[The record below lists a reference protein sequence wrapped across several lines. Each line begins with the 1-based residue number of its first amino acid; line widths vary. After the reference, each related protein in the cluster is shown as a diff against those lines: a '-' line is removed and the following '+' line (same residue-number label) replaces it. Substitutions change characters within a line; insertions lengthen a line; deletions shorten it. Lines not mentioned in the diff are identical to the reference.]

1 MLRGAF
7 VGPVALPKTGV
18 SGLCW
23 QLCGRHVHSA
33 LGQPDLQ
40 KRSRTSFHTVRC
52 AISANKTS
60 RSVRKPRRR
69 RPSSNRSFSSY
80 MDEVSSNALLEQC
93 EVVKLSND
101 IRAGMSVE
109 SASRK
114 LEIQLKRRP
123 SNIEIAKHLGRTV
136 EDVRDAR
143 LRGAAAKNVLVSSN
157 LRLVRS
163 VCRRMKNQQIGSS
176 VDNSNGVVD
185 AIGTGL
191 ALDDMIQEGSVGL
204 IRAAEKYDASLGY
217 KFSTYATWW
226 IRAAVMRAITS
237 QSRSIRVPS
246 TIVDDYTRI
255 KREYER
261 QRQAGVLKPSD
272 VTVARELGIT
282 SAKLRFVVNVV
293 TRIPA
298 SLDLSIGSSE
308 SGRKS
313 TLGELVE
320 GDDRVEERMVE
331 EMQQRELD
339 RALKMKLKPTERAAV
354 RLRFGLDDGH
364 SRTLREIARML
375 GLSKERVRQ
384 IIFRSLAKLNKPDM
398 KRILKD
404 YVGSN
409 SS

>member
-7 VGPVALPKTGV
+7 VGPSALLKTGL

-23 QLCGRHVHSA
+23 TLCDRHVHTS
-33 LGQPDLQ
+33 LGRPEVR
-40 KRSRTSFHTVRC
+40 KRSRTTLHTVRC
-52 AISANKTS
+52 AVSANKTS
-60 RSVRKPRRR
+60 RSVRKSRRR

-101 IRAGMSVE
+101 IRAGMAVE
-109 SASRK
+109 DASKK
-114 LEIQLKRRP
+114 LESSLKRRP
-123 SNIEIAKHLGRTV
+123 SNIEIAEHLGRSV

-157 LRLVRS
+157 LRLVSS
-163 VCRRMKNQQIGSS
+163 VCRRMTNQRVGGSMEDSKNVVGS
-176 VDNSNGVVD
+176 VAV
-185 AIGTGL
+185 GL

-226 IRAAVMRAITS
+226 IRAAVMRAITT

-246 TIVDDYTRI
+246 TVVDDYTRI
-255 KREYER
+255 KKEYER
-261 QRQAGVLKPSD
+261 QRQSGDLNPSD
-272 VTVARELGIT
+272 VSVARELGIT
-282 SAKLRFVVNVV
+282 TAKLRFVINVV
-293 TRIPA
+293 TRTLA
-298 SLDLSIGSSE
+298 SLDLSVGSTE
-308 SGRKS
+308 SGTKS

-339 RALKMKLKPTERAAV
+339 RALKLKLKPTERAAV

-364 SRTLREIARML
+364 SRTLREIGRIL

-384 IIFRSLAKLNKPDM
+384 IIFRALAKLNKPDM

-404 YVGSN
+404 YIGS
-409 SS
+409 